1 MKGYITHQG
10 YMGYIPNVG
19 YVLFCTEEEYAEY
32 YMETIN

>member
-10 YMGYIPNVG
+10 YMGYISNVG
-19 YVLFCTEEEYAEY
+19 YVLFCTEEEYTEY